1 MEKRKGGNKMK
12 IKVAVIGAGGF
23 ANMVHFPSLKEIED
37 VEICAVCD
45 LFYERAKSTGEKFQ
59 IEGVYTDYKKMIEQ
73 TAPNAVYIIVA
84 PHHLF
89 DIAQFCLSQR
99 LNVFLEK
106 PPGITI
112 HQAKRLSL
120 LAENTGAITM
130 VGFQRRFA
138 PVMVEAKRRVEERGG
153 IVHCQ
158 ANFFKHHI
166 GLPPYYEGAVDLLT
180 CDVIHSVDILRW
192 MGGEVKKVKSIIK
205 NNFADYPNLF
215 LALVEFESGATG
227 ILSTN
232 WTSGKRIYSVEMHG
246 KGIVAFADPEKEA
259 VFYKD
264 NSEIPEVLRT
274 QEAAGSEEF
283 FKYAGFYFE
292 NKHFID
298 CLKEEK
304 QPMTNLSDAYKTMEL
319 VELLYRSTI

>member
-1 MEKRKGGNKMK
+1 M
-12 IKVAVIGAGGF
+12 KVAVIGAGSLAEG
-23 ANMVHFPSLKEIED
+23 VHLPSLTEIED
-37 VEICAVCD
+37 VELCAVCD
-45 LFYERAKSTGEKFQ
+45 LIYEKAKSAAEKFH
-59 IEGVYTDYKKMIEQ
+59 IEGVYTDYKKMIEE
-73 TAPNAVYIIVA
+73 TAPEAVYIIVP

-89 DIAQFCLSQR
+89 DIAIFCLSQR

-112 HQAKRLSL
+112 HQAKSFAL
-120 LAENTGAITM
+120 LAEEVGAITM

-138 PVMVEAKRRVEERGG
+138 PLMVETKRRIEEREG

-166 GLPPYYEGAVDLLT
+166 GLPPYYQGAVDLLT

-205 NNFADYPNLF
+205 NNFASYPNLF
-215 LALVEFESGATG
+215 LALLEFESGATG

-246 KGIVAFADPEKEA
+246 KGIVAFADPEKGA
-259 VFYKD
+259 IFYKD
-264 NSEIPEVLRT
+264 NSETPEVLKT
-274 QEAAGSEEF
+274 QDVAGSDEF

-292 NKHFID
+292 DKHFID
-298 CLKEEK
+298 CLKEKK
-304 QPMTNLSDAYKTMEL
+304 QPLTNLCDAYKTMEL
-319 VELLYRSTI
+319 VELIYRSTI

>member
-1 MEKRKGGNKMK
+1 MK
-12 IKVAVIGAGGF
+12 VRVAVIGAGSF
-23 ANMVHFPSLKEIED
+23 ANMMHFPSLNELED

-45 LFYERAKSTGEKFQ
+45 LIYERAKSTAERFHIDK
-59 IEGVYTDYKKMIEQ
+59 VYTDYKKMIEE
-73 TAPNAVYIIVA
+73 TAPDAVYIIVA

-89 DIAQFCLSQR
+89 DIALFCLSQK

-112 HQAKRLSL
+112 HQAQRFAL
-120 LAENTGAITM
+120 LAEKTGTVTM

-138 PVMVEAKRRVEERGG
+138 PVMVEAKRRIEERGG

-192 MGGEVKKVKSIIK
+192 MAGEPKKVKSIIK

-246 KGIVAFADPEKEA
+246 KGIIAFADPEKEA

-264 NSEIPEVLRT
+264 NSETPEVLKT
-274 QEAAGSEEF
+274 QEAAGSNEL

-298 CLKEEK
+298 CLKEKK
-304 QPMTNLSDAYKTMEL
+304 QPMTNLCDAYKTMEF
-319 VELLYRSTI
+319 VELIYRSTM

>member
-1 MEKRKGGNKMK
+1 MR
-12 IKVAVIGAGGF
+12 IRIAVIGAGGF
-23 ANMVHFPSLKEIED
+23 ANMMHFPSLKEMRD
-37 VEICAVCD
+37 VELCSVCD
-45 LFYERAKSTGEKFQ
+45 LVYERARNTAEKFQ
-59 IEGVYTDYKKMIEQ
+59 IEKVYTDYKKMIEE
-73 TAPNAVYIIVA
+73 TAPEGIYIIVA

-89 DIAQFCLSQR
+89 DIALFCLSQK
-99 LNVFLEK
+99 LNIFVEK

-112 HQAKRLSL
+112 HQTKRLAI
-120 LAENTGAITM
+120 LAEQNNVLTM

-138 PVMVEAKRRVEERGG
+138 PVMVEAKKRIEERGG

-192 MGGEVKKVKSIIK
+192 MAGEPKKVKSIVK

-215 LALVEFESGATG
+215 LALVEFETGATG

-246 KGIVAFADPEKEA
+246 KGIIAFADPEKEA

-264 NSEIPEVLRT
+264 NSEVPEILRT
-274 QEAAGSEEF
+274 QDAAGSDELY
-283 FKYAGFYFE
+283 KYAGFYYE
-292 NKHFID
+292 NRHFID
-298 CLKEEK
+298 CLKEK
-304 QPMTNLSDAYKTMEL
+304 RLPMTNLSDAYKTMEF
-319 VELLYRSTI
+319 VELIYHSTI